1 MQKVVL
7 AGYYGMHNTGD
18 EAILAATVS
27 VLRHARDD
35 LRLVV
40 LSADPQGTASAYG
53 LEAFHRMSPLGVFKA
68 LHDADLVLFGGG
80 SLLQDVTSK
89 RSLLYY
95 LAVLKLARFLARR
108 VMIYANGVGPV
119 RWPTGRKMVADAV
132 SRADII
138 TVRDE
143 DSAAE
148 LRAMGV
154 VGREIHVTADPVF
167 LLKPGPREVA
177 LAALRSHG
185 LLGANNILWLSL
197 RPASGETWTLSVIDL
212 ILSARNRGLEPVFFL
227 MQESS
232 DGREASRVNELLR
245 TSGQPPVPVMKA
257 SRPED
262 ALALISEGRFLIGMR
277 LHSLILAA
285 MGGVPAAGVELDPK
299 ITSFLKAAGLVP
311 APAPSAVRPGDLP
324 AVLED
329 LISKEENIRRSLE
342 AKLPEFRSRAW
353 RNLDLAL
360 SLLPR

>member
-1 MQKVVL
+1 MEKIVL

-18 EAILAATVS
+18 EAILAATVGA
-27 VLRHARDD
+27 LRHARDD

-40 LSADPQGTASAYG
+40 LSADPQGTSAGYG
-53 LEAFHRMSPLGVFKA
+53 LEASHRMSPPGVFKA
-68 LHDADLVLFGGG
+68 LLHADLVLFGGG

-95 LAVLKLARFLARR
+95 LTVLKLARVLARR

-119 RWPTGRKMVADAV
+119 RWPTGRKMVAEAV
-132 SRADII
+132 SKADII

-143 DSAAE
+143 DSAVE

-167 LLKPGPREVA
+167 LLEPGPREGA
-177 LAALRSHG
+177 LATLRSHG
-185 LLGANNILWLSL
+185 LAGANILWLSL
-197 RPASGETWTLSVIDL
+197 RPAPGETWTSSIIDL
-212 ILSARNRGLEPVFFL
+212 ILSARNHGLEPVFFL
-227 MQESS
+227 MQESM
-232 DGREASRVNELLR
+232 DGMEAFRINSLLQA
-245 TSGQPPVPVMKA
+245 SGIPPVPVMKA
-257 SRPED
+257 PQPED
-262 ALALISEGRFLIGMR
+262 ALALISEGRFLVGMR

-299 ITSFLKAAGLVP
+299 ISSFLKAAELVP
-311 APAPSAVRPGDLP
+311 APAPSKVRPGDLP

-329 LISKEENIRRSLE
+329 LIAKEESIRKSLE
-342 AKLPEFRSRAW
+342 AKLPEFRSRAK

-360 SLLPR
+360 SLLPS